1 MKILELIT
9 EMKKGKIT
17 KRQQQSTKG
26 LNTYRDG
33 EKADSTYTSYR
44 LGMAVAGANG
54 KDPIEMNG
62 KSWAGKTKTTHPY
75 SKEEQEMLK
84 QAYKVV
90 GAKYKDLNK
99 GNMESEELSSTNTVS
114 PVANWMKT
122 K

>member
-17 KRQQQSTKG
+17 KRQQQSTTG

-54 KDPIEMNG
+54 KDPIEMDG